1 MIVMNLFVA
10 ISIEAYK
17 KLAIDNTALSN
28 SVPENQDVDATKTP
42 PKVSFLFWSNFI
54 SAFL

>member
-17 KLAIDNTALSN
+17 KLAIDKSALLN
-28 SVPENQDVDATKTP
+28 NVPENQDIDPPKS
-42 PKVSFLFWSNFI
+42 PKVSVV
-54 SAFL
+54 